1 MINLSV
7 IFTMSLLNVQVLSKA
22 LPTVILGLL
31 LSSYT
36 TNIDSKLS
44 NNQLTA
50 PVLITSTEIVA
61 DNSSEQAAIQL
72 LIDRQFKALNERNTE
87 AYMATV
93 DPNSPGFQ
101 PTKNTISEVFTR
113 ILKYEPTKIEILEI
127 SGNEAKVRIE
137 QTTTKIGGP
146 PSPFRDNK
154 MIILH
159 TLRKSNGEWKFFSSV
174 PENVQYLN

>member
-1 MINLSV
+1 
-7 IFTMSLLNVQVLSKA
+7 MSLLNVQFLNKA
-22 LPTVILGLL
+22 LPTVILGLF

-36 TNIDSKLS
+36 TNIDSGKKPNIDSKLS

-50 PVLITSTEIVA
+50 PILITSTEIIA
-61 DNSSEQAAIQL
+61 DNSSEQAAIKL

-87 AYMATV
+87 GYMATV

-101 PTKNTISEVFTR
+101 PTKSTISEVFKR
-113 ILKYEPTKIEILEI
+113 QLKYEPTKIEILGI

-137 QTTTKIGGP
+137 QTTTKIEDP
-146 PSPFRDNK
+146 PFRDNK

-159 TLRKSNGEWKFFSSV
+159 TLRKSNGEWKFFSSE

>member
-1 MINLSV
+1 MSV
-7 IFTMSLLNVQVLSKA
+7 LNVQALNKA
-22 LPTVILGLL
+22 LSTVILGLF

-36 TNIDSKLS
+36 SNLDSKLS

-50 PVLITSTEIVA
+50 PITTTSTEIIA
-61 DNSSEQAAIQL
+61 DNTSEQAAIKL
-72 LIDRQFKALNERNTE
+72 LIDRQFKALNERNPE

-93 DPNSPGFQ
+93 DPSSPGFEA
-101 PTKNTISEVFTR
+101 TKITISEVFKR
-113 ILKYEPTKIEILEI
+113 LLKYEPTKIEIVGI

-137 QTTTKIGGP
+137 QTTTKIEGA
-146 PSPFRDNK
+146 PFRDNK

-159 TLRKSNGEWKFFSSV
+159 TFRKSNGEWKFFSSE